1 MLNQILRLAL
11 ADKRKKTFLLKKTL
25 FTFSTCFLQDGF
37 KFELLGPMLQKPEAL
52 VFLPFVL
59 PGYHPI
65 VSLDFFVA
73 SAPQTISN

>member
-1 MLNQILRLAL
+1 
-11 ADKRKKTFLLKKTL
+11 
-25 FTFSTCFLQDGF
+25 
-37 KFELLGPMLQKPEAL
+37 MLQKPEAL